1 MQEMNVEHAFRL
13 IEPGPILLVTTR
25 GTDGPNVMTMG
36 FHMMVQHV
44 PPLIGC
50 VIGPWDHSYRALR
63 ETGECVLSVP
73 RASMSATVTE
83 IGNTSGAGTN
93 KFQALSIE
101 TMPAATV
108 GAPLLADCIAN
119 LECRLVDETLSDRY
133 SLHILEVQ
141 HLWAAPDWRE
151 APMLHHLGDGRFR
164 KDGDLID
171 ESRRMTR
178 WHHLARLGS
187 QS

>member
-1 MQEMNVEHAFRL
+1 MQEIDVANAFRL
-13 IEPGPILLVTTR
+13 IEPGPVLLVTTC

-36 FHMMVQHV
+36 FHMMVQHA

-73 RASMSATVTE
+73 RASMSATVTD
-83 IGNTSGAGTN
+83 IGNSSGVDID
-93 KFQALSIE
+93 KFCTFEIE
-101 TMPAATV
+101 AQPGITV
-108 GAPLLADCIAN
+108 KAPLLRDCIAN
-119 LECRLVDETLSDRY
+119 LECRLADATLSNSY
-133 SLHILEVQ
+133 SLHILEVER
-141 HLWAAPDWRE
+141 LWVAPGWRE
-151 APMLHHLGDGRFR
+151 APMLHHIGDGYFR

-178 WHHLARLGS
+178 WHHLAGL
-187 QS
+187 